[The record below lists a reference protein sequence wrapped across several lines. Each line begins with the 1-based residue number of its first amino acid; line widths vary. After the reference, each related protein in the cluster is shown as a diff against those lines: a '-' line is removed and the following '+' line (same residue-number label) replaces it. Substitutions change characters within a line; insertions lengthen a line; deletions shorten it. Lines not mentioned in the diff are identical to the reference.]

1 MFQIGWF
8 NRKNKLLA
16 FLSLMLI
23 MSSNIVLLG
32 NSKKD
37 YFNDLSINLPEALND
52 SVKKPLIQKKDF
64 GFSGNASLFS
74 SFSTSNVPNVTT
86 SPFNYGAALST
97 TFRFKKFTLPFTL
110 RYNQNKLNVS
120 YPFFRLSLSPSYKWA
135 KLYVGDQTLSYN
147 KLVFSGVNIFGLGFE
162 IHPGWFYLSVIDGMV
177 KQKIFIDSTSSNYTK
192 LSPRFATKAFAVK
205 SGIKSQS
212 FNLLFTY
219 LDSKDIKNSLSYYN
233 PKFKLSPRSNRAI
246 GVELMIRLSKN
257 IMISSID
264 GVSIYTRDID
274 AGNLDTLLKSS
285 HREPLPAWAKSIEKN
300 PNTTSQIFYATEN
313 LVRYQNNTF
322 GLGLKQ
328 RIIMPEYKT
337 LALRE
342 EGNDVEQYTVESN
355 FNFGKGKVTSNMSV
369 GIQKNNLL
377 SKLSQNTN
385 STIYDFSLNVTP
397 NKKLFVNANFSNYGI
412 RTSSTYL
419 APEDSISIRN
429 INSNFGLTAMYLLN
443 QDRICTKAINF
454 NLNFLNSTEKYDG
467 SKFENTNFNS
477 LYFNGGYSTNNSEGL
492 SYNGSLY
499 YNLSSSLIPQISNE
513 VQIIQSYGVSGG
525 CGITLKK
532 GEDSKNEVS
541 GGVNLNLNYTG
552 LATGEKRPGVGL
564 AINLQYFLTK
574 KLSLSSGCILSRTTI
589 QNVNIN
595 QLNFNINLNT
605 TF

>member
-337 LALRE
+337 LALRV